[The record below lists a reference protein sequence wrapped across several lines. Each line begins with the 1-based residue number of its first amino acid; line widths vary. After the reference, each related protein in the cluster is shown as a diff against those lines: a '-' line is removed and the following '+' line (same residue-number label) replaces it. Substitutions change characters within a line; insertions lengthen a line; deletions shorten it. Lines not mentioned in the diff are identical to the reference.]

1 MSKLEETLTKD
12 NKRMRLAEGKADALA
27 WDINQSKEARK
38 VRVKLRVRV
47 RFRVRVKGYD
57 KPPRQ
62 DKTSQ
67 DKTQTDNRKETDKT

>member
-38 VRVKLRVRV
+38 V
-47 RFRVRVKGYD
+47 
-57 KPPRQ
+57 
-62 DKTSQ
+62 
-67 DKTQTDNRKETDKT
+67 

>member
-47 RFRVRVKGYD
+47 RVKGYD

-67 DKTQTDNRKETDKT
+67 DKTQTGHRKETDKT